1 MAFEEWRGARTAR
14 EGAAKGL
21 KDWWAGVVGR
31 ERERERAE
39 GDAGIERRARKR
51 GERRRRERRK
61 Q

>member
-1 MAFEEWRGARTAR
+1 MRRRVSKIG
-14 EGAAKGL
+14 
-21 KDWWAGVVGR
+21 GR
-31 ERERERAE
+31 ESSEGRERERAE